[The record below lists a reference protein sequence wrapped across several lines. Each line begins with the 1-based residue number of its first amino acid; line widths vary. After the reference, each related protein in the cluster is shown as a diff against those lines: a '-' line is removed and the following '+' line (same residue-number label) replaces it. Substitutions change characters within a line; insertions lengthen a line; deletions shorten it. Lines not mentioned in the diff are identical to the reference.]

1 MEAAALQPGM
11 TAGLC
16 PYGHTDCVPA
26 TDAAAQRIRQLEQQ
40 LIEAK
45 QQLSIKDEQLM
56 VQGRQLILQ
65 SEQLISQS
73 DQIRSKD
80 ERIKQLSEQ
89 SPSPAKTAKQQG
101 KKTTDRKSKA
111 ESSFK
116 PWNRAGDACF
126 VLDEARVKFW
136 NGEKLTDL
144 KIKNGSKAEKLLSML
159 SVGALAKQEV
169 KKAICTPKT
178 FPYDGVRNINRMLN
192 DKVKTLNIQNVPPNT
207 AFIARD
213 ERTEQYHSTLPIK
226 PYQEFEY
233 G

>member
-1 MEAAALQPGM
+1 MEAPALQPGM

-26 TDAAAQRIRQLEQQ
+26 ADAVAQRIRQLEQQ
-40 LIEAK
+40 LTEAK

-56 VQGRQLILQ
+56 VQGRQLIVQ

-73 DQIRSKD
+73 DQIKLKD
-80 ERIKQLSEQ
+80 EQIKQLSDQ
-89 SPSPAKTAKQQG
+89 SASPAKTAKQQG
-101 KKTTDRKSKA
+101 KKTTARKSKA

-116 PWNRAGDACF
+116 PWNRAGNACF
-126 VLDEARVKFW
+126 VLDESRVKFW

-144 KIKNGSKAEKLLSML
+144 KLRSGSKAHTLLPML
-159 SVGALAKQEV
+159 SVGALVNKEV

-178 FPYDGVRNINRMLN
+178 SPYDAVRNLNRMLN
-192 DKVKTLNIQNVPPNT
+192 DKVKKLNIQEVPPNT

-213 ERTEQYHSTLPIK
+213 ERTGEYFSTLPIK
-226 PYQEFEY
+226 SFQEFEY
-233 G
+233 D

>member
-26 TDAAAQRIRQLEQQ
+26 ADAVAQRIRQLEQQ
-40 LIEAK
+40 LEEAK
-45 QQLSIKDEQLM
+45 QQLNIKDDQLM
-56 VQGRQLILQ
+56 LQGRQLMLQ

-89 SPSPAKTAKQQG
+89 SAWPAKTDKQQG
-101 KKTTDRKSKA
+101 KKTTTKKTKA

-126 VLDEARVKFW
+126 VLAGARVKFW
-136 NGEKLTDL
+136 NGEKLKDL
-144 KIKNGSKAEKLLSML
+144 KLRSGSKAHMLLPML
-159 SVGALAKQEV
+159 ATRALTNKEV
-169 KKAICTPKT
+169 KKAICTLKT
-178 FPYDGVRNINRMLN
+178 SPYDAIRNINRMLN
-192 DKVKTLNIQNVPPNT
+192 DKIKTLNIQEVPPNT

-213 ERTEQYHSTLPIK
+213 ERTGEYFSTLPIK
-226 PYQEFEY
+226 SYQEFEY
-233 G
+233 D